1 MTPQELFESALSYY
15 NGTEDIPQDY
25 LKAYEQFL
33 VAAEAG
39 HIEAQSYVGRMLSMG
54 EGVDKNYVEAVKWLR
69 PAAEAGDKD
78 AQHRYGVRLF
88 QGIGIEEN
96 RSEAFYWIKQAAEQ
110 NHIKAMCNLGRCYYN
125 GWGTEKDYIS
135 AYKWCLLAAEAGN
148 VEAMVKVGD
157 MLREGKGVQRNHIN
171 ARDWYKKAGKSN
183 LARMRLA
190 YMYAGYS
197 IFDYSPKEFVRTLY
211 TGNDLA
217 SNLLIADTLMY
228 GRGIPANPYD
238 AIKIWQYLYRQ
249 GYKSVNYNLAVA
261 NYYGI
266 GTDKNTSRAMQY
278 LEEVQEIDNDACS
291 MYKDITGTPSDKYD
305 FRLNPRNVDKN
316 SILGAELGFINHH
329 SSQSIV
335 RTLENNPSTESYFWL
350 ARLYQEDDLESNYE
364 KSEEYFNKAV
374 AAGYPY
380 ALYIQSINK
389 MRGHEFVEYNLSE
402 PFYLSDLIESCFP
415 ENNNSWL
422 MDKLAVIYT
431 ILKEGTSLD
440 DIAFL
445 RKDWEKK
452 LYSSVSKS
460 PKVKKCCQDLFER
473 CKHKEKHSLIEEYLD
488 YIWERIERDKINTL
502 DYPSMTFID
511 SLNKELE
518 DSKVICYCDKI
529 SLKLLKYIDPNKTH
543 IFIVQDNKNYI
554 LGNLIIEILGLKN
567 VSIKLDDNLEV
578 SCDTY
583 VKIPDLR
590 SRKNHEFDIR
600 ISDLHQRECIMSSLL
615 KSKKIKKTIVLVNRE
630 FCSSYMTEMFFTRAR
645 LGQKRFLES
654 VVEFNKDIFADI
666 NTSTSLLVMNFE
678 KQNDIVRLTK
688 QGNSIFVP
696 HDNLYKNSL
705 TLAYDL
711 YTPALN
717 STEGSKVVRFC
728 DIMEIRTKYD
738 KKKKNSETEIV
749 QLTDKDYQSS
759 LLGILGKKNIYTCV
773 DKKPEKTVS
782 IERKYYG
789 PHIFLSSRNGLK
801 LNIQTDNRLCNPGY
815 EEHAI
820 KLTKDSPVTL
830 EYLAYLLMS
839 PETQE
844 YISNIVD
851 KNGSFMPRDLLY
863 KEIAINSDKAVQQ
876 QIVEEAL
883 IRERQATGLG
893 VEYNIVILSSK
904 RPVLDAWEN
913 TEGII
918 VKGKDQSF
926 EEIYDE
932 YITDETKAIIDAIV
946 VDKDHDEYEEL
957 MEVFGDVRE
966 RNIHIYIISDEGDK
980 TVKTKKKIEYFVKG
994 SRIYSADEESLNKL
1008 KYKLKDDLDS
1018 SNSNQAKIRMKYKD
1032 VFKAAD
1038 ALDKEY
1044 PGIGISAAV
1053 LRYIQTGCII
1063 EDDEKTSG
1071 PCATFR
1077 EVCHELLKV
1086 FIQEGLVPQMEPG
1099 AIPSLLR
1106 TGTYYDNIAR
1116 RQYLLIEPFMSKS
1129 LSQSLEYFCKIT
1141 NSAVHGSQN
1150 SSKLGTAALNILM
1163 EFIVWF
1169 YENLA
1174 VLKNIPNNDERRY
1187 IEIKKDDTKYKNRY
1201 FIISEFKN
1209 GKDSYFYS
1217 ENIHFVPEGDVKL
1230 REGMKVKITSIT
1242 CEQIGEREY
1251 TRKRIKGN
1259 PIIYYA
1265 KCKEYLEKD

>member
-54 EGVDKNYVEAVKWLR
+54 VGVDKNYVEAVKWLR

-135 AYKWCLLAAEAGN
+135 AYKWCLSAAEAGN

-278 LEEVQEIDNDACS
+278 LEEVLEIDNDACS

-440 DIAFL
+440 DIAFI

-578 SCDTY
+578 SYDTY

-615 KSKKIKKTIVLVNRE
+615 KSKKIKKAIVLVNRE
-630 FCSSYMTEMFFTRAR
+630 FCSS
-645 LGQKRFLES
+645 
-654 VVEFNKDIFADI
+654 
-666 NTSTSLLVMNFE
+666 
-678 KQNDIVRLTK
+678 
-688 QGNSIFVP
+688 
-696 HDNLYKNSL
+696 
-705 TLAYDL
+705 
-711 YTPALN
+711 
-717 STEGSKVVRFC
+717 
-728 DIMEIRTKYD
+728 
-738 KKKKNSETEIV
+738 
-749 QLTDKDYQSS
+749 
-759 LLGILGKKNIYTCV
+759 
-773 DKKPEKTVS
+773 
-782 IERKYYG
+782 
-789 PHIFLSSRNGLK
+789 
-801 LNIQTDNRLCNPGY
+801 
-815 EEHAI
+815 
-820 KLTKDSPVTL
+820 
-830 EYLAYLLMS
+830 
-839 PETQE
+839 
-844 YISNIVD
+844 
-851 KNGSFMPRDLLY
+851 
-863 KEIAINSDKAVQQ
+863 
-876 QIVEEAL
+876 
-883 IRERQATGLG
+883 
-893 VEYNIVILSSK
+893 
-904 RPVLDAWEN
+904 
-913 TEGII
+913 
-918 VKGKDQSF
+918 
-926 EEIYDE
+926 
-932 YITDETKAIIDAIV
+932 
-946 VDKDHDEYEEL
+946 
-957 MEVFGDVRE
+957 
-966 RNIHIYIISDEGDK
+966 
-980 TVKTKKKIEYFVKG
+980 
-994 SRIYSADEESLNKL
+994 
-1008 KYKLKDDLDS
+1008 
-1018 SNSNQAKIRMKYKD
+1018 
-1032 VFKAAD
+1032 
-1038 ALDKEY
+1038 
-1044 PGIGISAAV
+1044 
-1053 LRYIQTGCII
+1053 
-1063 EDDEKTSG
+1063 
-1071 PCATFR
+1071 
-1077 EVCHELLKV
+1077 
-1086 FIQEGLVPQMEPG
+1086 
-1099 AIPSLLR
+1099 
-1106 TGTYYDNIAR
+1106 
-1116 RQYLLIEPFMSKS
+1116 
-1129 LSQSLEYFCKIT
+1129 
-1141 NSAVHGSQN
+1141 
-1150 SSKLGTAALNILM
+1150 
-1163 EFIVWF
+1163 
-1169 YENLA
+1169 
-1174 VLKNIPNNDERRY
+1174 
-1187 IEIKKDDTKYKNRY
+1187 
-1201 FIISEFKN
+1201 
-1209 GKDSYFYS
+1209 
-1217 ENIHFVPEGDVKL
+1217 
-1230 REGMKVKITSIT
+1230 
-1242 CEQIGEREY
+1242 
-1251 TRKRIKGN
+1251 
-1259 PIIYYA
+1259 
-1265 KCKEYLEKD
+1265 